1 MGGWHFDYDVAPKG
15 VKVTRGDARRILR
28 YLLPA
33 WQPSLLII
41 TCILLTSLLGL
52 IPPLLVRE
60 LIDKALP
67 AHDGA
72 RLNWLIAGMIGAP
85 LLAGLIGVWQNYL
98 VTAMGQSVM
107 YEMRTDMYD
116 RLLRQS
122 LRFFTDTQSG
132 EILSRLQ
139 NDVGGVQGVIT
150 GTMVSLVTN
159 SVVVL
164 STLVVI
170 FRLDWGLAL
179 VAVCVLPAFILPT
192 RRVGQLRKQ
201 ISKDTQERLAEL
213 TSYIQETL
221 SVSGFLLTRL
231 FGAQPYERGRFGEKA
246 AAVRDLQIRQNMV
259 GRWFMMFLMLFMS
272 VGPALIYLVGGH
284 EAIAGRITIGTIV
297 AFVSYLGRLYM
308 PVSMLVN
315 VHVDLMSAASLF
327 RRIFDYLDLPIEI
340 EEPAQ
345 PVHIAEPQGALRF
358 EHVSMSYTKDGAL
371 TVQDIDF
378 EVKPGQMVALVGPS
392 GAGKTTLTYLA
403 TRLYDPSAGR
413 ITFDGVDLREL
424 SLADLARVT
433 AKVTQETTLFHATV
447 EENLRY
453 AKADAT
459 REEIERAC
467 RLAQI
472 YDVIEALPEGLAT
485 VVGERGYKLSGGEK
499 QRLALARV
507 VLRDPRLLILDE
519 ATSSLDSRSEALIRD
534 ALETLLAGR
543 SSLVIAHRLS
553 TILRADLILVMERG
567 RIAERGTHEELLA
580 RGGLYAALYEEQFRE
595 TERVEMTLE
604 AEK

>member
-1 MGGWHFDYDVAPKG
+1 MGGWHFDYDIAPKG
-15 VKVTRGDARRILR
+15 VKVTRSDARRIFR

-33 WQPSLLII
+33 WQPSLLIV

-52 IPPLLVRE
+52 IPPLLIRE
-60 LIDKALP
+60 VIDKALP
-67 AHDGA
+67 ARDGA
-72 RLNWLIAGMIGAP
+72 RLNWLVAGMIGAP

-98 VTAMGQSVM
+98 VTVMGQSVM
-107 YEMRTDMYD
+107 FGMRTDMYD

-159 SVVVL
+159 ALVVL

-170 FRLDWGLAL
+170 FRLDWQLAL
-179 VAVCVLPAFILPT
+179 VAAAVLPAFILPT

-201 ISKDTQERLAEL
+201 ISKETQERLAEL

-231 FGAQPYERGRFGEKA
+231 FGAQAYERQRFAGKA
-246 AAVRDLQIRQNMV
+246 AAVRDLQIKQNMV
-259 GRWFMMFLMLFMS
+259 GRWFLMFLMLFMS

-284 EAIAGRITIGTIV
+284 AAIAGRVTIGTIV

-308 PVSMLVN
+308 PVSALVN
-315 VHVDLMSAASLF
+315 VHVDLMSAAALF
-327 RRIFDYLDLPIEI
+327 RRIFDYLDLPIDI
-340 EEPAQ
+340 DDPNQ
-345 PVHIAEPQGALRF
+345 PINIDQPRGAMLF
-358 EHVSMSYTKDGAL
+358 DQVSMSYVVDGPP
-371 TVQDIDF
+371 TVQDISF

-403 TRLYDPSAGR
+403 TRLYDPSVGR
-413 ITFDGVDLREL
+413 VMFDGVDLRQL
-424 SLADLARVT
+424 RIADLARLT

-453 AKADAT
+453 AKPDAT
-459 REEIERAC
+459 RDELENAC
-467 RLAQI
+467 RLAQVW
-472 YDVIEALPEGLAT
+472 DVIAALPDGLET

-534 ALETLLAGR
+534 ALETVLAGR

-553 TILRADLILVMERG
+553 TILRADLILVLDRG
-567 RIAERGTHEELLA
+567 RIVERGTHEELLA
-580 RGGLYAALYEEQFRE
+580 LDGLYATLYDEQFGDAARE
-595 TERVEMTLE
+595 DAPVS
-604 AEK
+604 